1 LKSSNSLNGRDDHIL
16 IGRVVGAH
24 GIRGS
29 IKIRSFAESLSV
41 YETQKG
47 LRVVPPGG
55 AMHTMTV
62 QWVRPHG
69 RLLLMKLEAV
79 TDRDQAERL
88 IGSALFVDKSA
99 LPTLGEDTYYWFDL
113 VGLRVYDATGV
124 MLGRLDRII
133 PTPGDDIYV
142 VKGKQGGQPT
152 EMLLPAV
159 GDVILKIDLAGK
171 TMIVDP
177 PDGL

>member
-1 LKSSNSLNGRDDHIL
+1 MKSSNSLNGGDDHIL
-16 IGRVVGAH
+16 IGQVVAAH

-29 IKIRSFAESLSV
+29 LKIRSFAESLAV
-41 YETQKG
+41 YEAQAG
-47 LRVVPPGG
+47 LRVRSPGG
-55 AMHTMTV
+55 AMCTMTV

-69 RLLLMKLEAV
+69 RMVLMKLATV

-88 IGSALFVDKSA
+88 VGSTLFVDKSSLPA
-99 LPTLGEDTYYWFDL
+99 LEEDTYYWFDL
-113 VGLRVYDATGV
+113 VGLRVYDATGAW
-124 MLGRLDRII
+124 LGRLDRVI

-142 VKGKQGGQPT
+142 VKGEQSGQST

-159 GDVILKIDLAGK
+159 SDVILKIDLAGK

-177 PDGL
+177 PVGL